1 MITFSELLERANRG
15 EEIAVHT
22 PTEDQAAVLLNELDK
37 RGFKWASGIKLTD
50 ATTHDQHSTQ
60 TCYEFNSYSDS
71 PKAIMYGPLNGYAM
85 LGFAVIEF
93 SEIEFKEIKL

>member
-1 MITFSELLERANRG
+1 MITFSELLKRANRG

-22 PTEDQAAVLLNELDK
+22 TTEDQAAVLLNELDK

-50 ATTHDQHSTQ
+50 ATIYEKYREK
-60 TCYEFNSYSDS
+60 TCYEFNGYSDS
-71 PKAIMYGPLNGYAM
+71 PKAIMYGPLNGYGM

-93 SEIEFKEIKL
+93 SDIDFKEIKL